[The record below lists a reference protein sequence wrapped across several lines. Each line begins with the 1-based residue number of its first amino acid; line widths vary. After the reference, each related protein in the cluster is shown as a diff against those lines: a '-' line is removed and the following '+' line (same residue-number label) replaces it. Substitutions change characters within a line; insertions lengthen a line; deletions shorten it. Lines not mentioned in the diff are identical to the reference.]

1 MGRGQRTKAEWMD
14 EDRGR
19 DIFIHI
25 NYSAIRWMKIRPR
38 LQPDAQTDPRGVG
51 PVKREREKG
60 PPRDWQRGLDGPILW
75 LSAVT
80 RPIRN
85 GPSNILM
92 RVGRVEERK
101 REREREARIGGPKF
115 RVSSWLIN
123 RSPDLFT
130 PQGIGPLWLTSRIDA
145 CQLTMANRS
154 LRLVLA
160 LPSLVIVQTVCPF
173 CLGSGNHAMN
183 RSRQLKASAC

>member
-1 MGRGQRTKAEWMD
+1 MD
-14 EDRGR
+14 EDTAWTAAASTRRTDGPSRRG
-19 DIFIHI
+19 
-25 NYSAIRWMKIRPR
+25 PR
-38 LQPDAQTDPRGVG
+38 VEGE
-51 PVKREREKG
+51 KEKEKG

-92 RVGRVEERK
+92 RVGCG
-101 REREREARIGGPKF
+101 EREARIGGPKF

-130 PQGIGPLWLTSRIDA
+130 PQGIGPLWLTSRVDA

-154 LRLVLA
+154 LRVYLRYQASLSRVLFA
-160 LPSLVIVQTVCPF
+160 LETETMRIDR
-173 CLGSGNHAMN
+173 GN
-183 RSRQLKASAC
+183 

>member
-1 MGRGQRTKAEWMD
+1 MD
-14 EDRGR
+14 EDTAAASTRRTDGPSRRGPREERERGR
-19 DIFIHI
+19 PPSWLTTRLGRADSLIERCH
-25 NYSAIRWMKIRPR
+25 SADKKRPVEYLNESR
-38 LQPDAQTDPRGVG
+38 PSRG
-51 PVKREREKG
+51 KKERE
-60 PPRDWQRGLDGPILW
+60 
-75 LSAVT
+75 
-80 RPIRN
+80 
-85 GPSNILM
+85 
-92 RVGRVEERK
+92 